1 MKSALLST
9 LLKRVKII
17 FENLLNI
24 SKNFQMKFLTKYLT
38 YWKDNINIQNENIET
53 NIIMKIVISAYVYV
67 KKLSII
73 YIYEFNEVIQNSR
86 VSDKFILPN
95 IT

>member
-17 FENLLNI
+17 FENLLKI

-73 YIYEFNEVIQNSR
+73 YIWVQRGHTEFSSLRQVY
-86 VSDKFILPN
+86 LA
-95 IT
+95 